1 MLLLGGQ
8 YYGLTKPSPIIKLVT
23 NSTPLPSA
31 LPARPRYTTYHTRGT
46 HAVDEGLAA
55 STIARRPPP
64 PAPPSAAL
72 ERRGRPPES
81 SHARAI
87 LKAHSGGALYVRRRQ
102 NPPKLLFCCCCCCI
116 CSTGASG
123 YLFAPRGCFLSC
135 CKILFLYLLLAW
147 IVLAITRATTPT
159 TPCSYLGGSG
169 GLPACDSASTRQSAP
184 VSSVWTAVRES

>member
-1 MLLLGGQ
+1 M
-8 YYGLTKPSPIIKLVT
+8 T

-64 PAPPSAAL
+64 PAPHRPLSSGADGLPNHHTPALYSRRTAAARCTCAGVRTRQSCCSAAAAAAYAA
-72 ERRGRPPES
+72 RGRAGTFS
-81 SHARAI
+81 LHAVVFF
-87 LKAHSGGALYVRRRQ
+87 LVVKFF
-102 NPPKLLFCCCCCCI
+102 LFIFC
-116 CSTGASG
+116 
-123 YLFAPRGCFLSC
+123 LPV
-135 CKILFLYLLLAW
+135 

-184 VSSVWTAVRES
+184 VSCVWTAVRES

>member
-1 MLLLGGQ
+1 MVKF
-8 YYGLTKPSPIIKLVT
+8 YGLTKPSPIIKLVT

-64 PAPPSAAL
+64 PAPHRPLSSGADGLPNHHTPALYSRRTAAARCTCAGVRTRQSCCSAA
-72 ERRGRPPES
+72 
-81 SHARAI
+81 AA
-87 LKAHSGGALYVRRRQ
+87 AAA
-102 NPPKLLFCCCCCCI
+102 

-135 CKILFLYLLLAW
+135 CKILFVYLLL
-147 IVLAITRATTPT
+147 
-159 TPCSYLGGSG
+159 
-169 GLPACDSASTRQSAP
+169 ACDSASNHTRDDADD
-184 VSSVWTAVRES
+184 AVFLSRRLRWFACL